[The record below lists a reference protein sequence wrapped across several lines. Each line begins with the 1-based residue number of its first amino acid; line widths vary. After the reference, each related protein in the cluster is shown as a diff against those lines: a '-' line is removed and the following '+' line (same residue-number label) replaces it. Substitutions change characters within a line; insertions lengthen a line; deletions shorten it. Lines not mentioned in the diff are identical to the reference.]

1 MWREEGKG
9 YRIPCGDSAKVSRA
23 ALSQVNQPAR
33 CSGYRASASR
43 IA

>member
-23 ALSQVNQPAR
+23 ALSQVACRRVAAPIGR
-33 CSGYRASASR
+33 RRRRSA
-43 IA
+43 